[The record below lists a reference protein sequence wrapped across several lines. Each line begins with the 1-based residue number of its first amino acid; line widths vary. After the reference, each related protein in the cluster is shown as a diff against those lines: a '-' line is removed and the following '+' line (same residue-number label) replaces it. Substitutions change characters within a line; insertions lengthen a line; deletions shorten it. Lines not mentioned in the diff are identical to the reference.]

1 MRIFECIQNIKV
13 LIFNITYVV
22 LFKLNCHESYF
33 RAFSIPNN
41 NFEWAVKK
49 VQISTP
55 FNYVNMC
62 FTKFLYLYMFML
74 FSWIF
79 RLKQKKM
86 PYILFLNCARL
97 ATWPLWPETLWKM
110 RILKFTLIIQF
121 NLPNTTKVEKT
132 QSTSYETTWV

>member
-1 MRIFECIQNIKV
+1 MNLYRTLKFIY
-13 LIFNITYVV
+13 LILRTWSC
-22 LFKLNCHESYF
+22 FKLNCHESYF

-62 FTKFLYLYMFML
+62 FTKFLYLYMLMI

-97 ATWPLWPETLWKM
+97 ATWPLWPGTLWKM
-110 RILKFTLIIQF
+110 RILKFTLIIKV